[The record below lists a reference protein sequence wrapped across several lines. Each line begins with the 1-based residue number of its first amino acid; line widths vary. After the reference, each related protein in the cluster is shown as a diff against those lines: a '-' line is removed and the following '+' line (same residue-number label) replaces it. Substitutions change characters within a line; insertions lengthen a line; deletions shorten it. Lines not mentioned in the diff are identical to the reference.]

1 MADISKISFG
11 GTTYNI
17 KDTVAR
23 ETLSGAIKILGATT
37 TALTD
42 NATTNPITINGE
54 SVEAVQNDAVFYES
68 KEFVFD
74 GTYWHE
80 FGDMTGLGDLAQHDL
95 DDIEFTTTVSQ
106 ATAETTVS
114 QATATTTVATTS
126 DETAAVA
133 PAAEG
138 EATYTPAGT
147 VSQPTFTGDEL
158 SSTGTYTPVGT
169 ISGTAI
175 GYASGTWDAVK
186 VSVGGTNNETL
197 TIETA
202 NQPTITTQGTFTGT
216 TATIEVAGTPTGTVS
231 QPTFSGTGVRLETDA
246 IAVPATFTTTVAE
259 QTASTTVSAQTAETT
274 AAYES

>member
-1 MADISKISFG
+1 MADLSKLTYNG
-11 GTTYNI
+11 VTYNI
-17 KDTVAR
+17 KDEVAR
-23 ETLSGAIKILGATT
+23 ETLAGAIKILGATT
-37 TALTD
+37 TALVD
-42 NATTNPITINGE
+42 EATTNPITVNGE
-54 SVEAVQNDAVFYES
+54 SVTAVGNDAVFYNS

-114 QATATTTVATTS
+114 QATATTTVATST
-126 DETAAVA
+126 DETATVA
-133 PAAEG
+133 PAASG
-138 EATYTPAGT
+138 EATYTPA
-147 VSQPTFTGDEL
+147 
-158 SSTGTYTPVGT
+158 GT

-175 GYASGTWDAVK
+175 GYASGSWDAVK
-186 VSVGGTNNETL
+186 VSVGGANNETL
-197 TIETA
+197 IIETA
-202 NQPTITTQGTFTGT
+202 NEPTIATQGTF
-216 TATIEVAGTPTGTVS
+216 A
-231 QPTFSGTGVRLETDA
+231 GTGVRLETDA